1 MTTDDA
7 TAPIE
12 RAPIERAPIETAR
25 AVVGTAAAA
34 ELYARW
40 AADYDRDV
48 FEVAG
53 VTGTRQIA
61 ALLADHVDDR
71 TATVI
76 DLGCG
81 TGAAGRHLR
90 EHGFTT
96 IDGVDLSPE
105 MLELARATGAYRRL
119 EVADLTRSLPFAPA
133 SFDAS
138 IAAGVFTTGHLG
150 ASVVAPLVHLVR
162 PGGVLA
168 WVVADPVW
176 PSVAPELRRAGA
188 DPRVTEHVSIRRGA
202 PPEAW
207 LVLARVTG

>member
-1 MTTDDA
+1 MTDDDA
-7 TAPIE
+7 TVPVE
-12 RAPIERAPIETAR
+12 RAPIERAR
-25 AVVGTAAAA
+25 AVDGTAAAA

-40 AADYDRDV
+40 ATDYDRDM

-61 ALLADHVDDR
+61 DLLAGQLDDR
-71 TATVI
+71 AAAIV

-150 ASVVAPLVHLVR
+150 ASAVAPLVRLVR

-176 PSVAPELRRAGA
+176 SAVAPELRRAGA
-188 DPRVTEHVSIRRGA
+188 DPTVTEHVSIRRDG

-207 LVLARVTG
+207 LVLARVMG